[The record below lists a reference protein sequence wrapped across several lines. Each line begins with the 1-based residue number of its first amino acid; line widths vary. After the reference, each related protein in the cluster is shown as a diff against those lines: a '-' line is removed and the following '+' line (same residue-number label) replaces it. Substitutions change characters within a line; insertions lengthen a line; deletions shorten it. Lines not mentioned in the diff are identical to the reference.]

1 METGYPPQING
12 NHRGT
17 RPVWL
22 PTTPAQGPDENELLN
37 FADVMAALKRRAWIL
52 VGTTLVGAAAAGF
65 YAKANPVYRSAFQML
80 IKPTTVE
87 TKLITSLPQSL
98 DGNKS
103 GSAEATTKGLDDTKL
118 KLLVTEKAMQ
128 PAVNKL
134 QAKYPGLEYWQL
146 HKGLEIKPV
155 PNTDILAVAFSDK
168 DPQKVKD
175 VLFALGEGYR
185 DYSLDDRRSEV
196 QQGVKFIDAQLPE
209 LQAKVSQLQ
218 NRMQAFRQQ
227 NQFFDPESQSK
238 EIGDQVSTF
247 RKQLLDN
254 QVLLDQAK
262 ARFGELQAQNFSGLG
277 EGKTALA
284 LTESSRY
291 QKLLEQINLIDNQ
304 LAEKRSIYQDDHEE
318 VKILVD
324 QRAKVVPL
332 LESEAN
338 RVQGEAVSKV
348 RDLEARNASL
358 QQKDDALSVRTRNL
372 SQQARQYT
380 DIQRELQIATENLNQ
395 FLAKQSTL
403 KIDAGQQLPPWQVI
417 SPAAAPQPGS
427 LPMNLI
433 LGGLGGLTLGA
444 LLALLID
451 RMNNVYYSTE
461 ELKKACRLPVLGSIP
476 HNKEIGTAQP
486 ANLAQ
491 VAFSVGKVRR
501 FGNLP
506 FLESLRSLQ
515 TNLRLLNADQPV
527 RSIAISSA
535 TPQDGKSTIAA
546 YLAQVASAMG
556 QRILLV
562 DAEMRRPQLHNRL
575 NLQNTRGLSDLLV
588 SNADSS
594 EYIQK
599 SPLGDNLFVLTAGQL
614 PPDPVSLLSSVRM
627 QQLMEQF
634 EAQFDLVIY
643 DTPPLG
649 GFSDAHLVASKT
661 DGLLLVAR
669 IEGTD
674 RDGLERVLEGL
685 RMLPTK
691 VLGIVAN
698 DSRQSHN
705 HGIYSAYYN
714 APPVPSQQ
722 PTLAKRP

>member
-1 METGYPPQING
+1 METGYPPQLNS
-12 NHRGT
+12 NHQGK

-22 PTTPAQGPDENELLN
+22 PTHPAQGSDDNELLN
-37 FADVMAALKRRAWIL
+37 FADVMAALRRRAWIL
-52 VGTTLVGAAAAGF
+52 VGTTLIGAAAAGL
-65 YAKANPVYRSAFQML
+65 YAKTHPVYRSAFQML

-87 TKLITSLPQSL
+87 TKLVTSLPQSL
-98 DGNKS
+98 DGNKGGGES
-103 GSAEATTKGLDDTKL
+103 TTKGLDDTKL
-118 KLLVTEKAMQ
+118 KLLFTEKAMQ
-128 PAVNKL
+128 PAVDKL
-134 QAKYPGLEYWQL
+134 RVKYPGLEYWQL

-155 PNTDILAVAFSDK
+155 PNTDILAVAFTDK

-175 VLFALGEGYR
+175 VLLALGEGYR
-185 DYSLDDRRSEV
+185 DYSLADRRSEV

-209 LQAKVSQLQ
+209 LHAKVSQLQ

-262 ARFGELQAQNFSGLG
+262 ARYGELQAQNFSGLG

-284 LTESSRY
+284 LTESPRY

-332 LESEAN
+332 LEAEAN

-433 LGGLGGLTLGA
+433 LGGLGGADPGGLAGPADRSHEQCLLQHRGTQESLPSAHAGQHSPQQGNWHGPARESCPGRLLRRQSAPLWKPA
-444 LLALLID
+444 LPGVPAIAPDQPASAECRPARTID
-451 RMNNVYYSTE
+451 R
-461 ELKKACRLPVLGSIP
+461 
-476 HNKEIGTAQP
+476 H
-486 ANLAQ
+486 
-491 VAFSVGKVRR
+491 
-501 FGNLP
+501 
-506 FLESLRSLQ
+506 
-515 TNLRLLNADQPV
+515 
-527 RSIAISSA
+527 
-535 TPQDGKSTIAA
+535 
-546 YLAQVASAMG
+546 
-556 QRILLV
+556 
-562 DAEMRRPQLHNRL
+562 
-575 NLQNTRGLSDLLV
+575 
-588 SNADSS
+588 
-594 EYIQK
+594 
-599 SPLGDNLFVLTAGQL
+599 
-614 PPDPVSLLSSVRM
+614 
-627 QQLMEQF
+627 
-634 EAQFDLVIY
+634 
-643 DTPPLG
+643 
-649 GFSDAHLVASKT
+649 
-661 DGLLLVAR
+661 
-669 IEGTD
+669 
-674 RDGLERVLEGL
+674 
-685 RMLPTK
+685 
-691 VLGIVAN
+691 
-698 DSRQSHN
+698 
-705 HGIYSAYYN
+705 
-714 APPVPSQQ
+714 
-722 PTLAKRP
+722 

>member
-1 METGYPPQING
+1 METGYPPQSNSSK
-12 NHRGT
+12 
-17 RPVWL
+17 RPMW
-22 PTTPAQGPDENELLN
+22 PPMSQPAASDDNELLN
-37 FADVMAALKRRAWIL
+37 FGDIMSALGRRAWIL
-52 VGTTLVGAAAAGF
+52 IGTTLIGTTAAGF
-65 YAKANPVYRSAFQML
+65 LAKANPVYRSSFQML
-80 IKPTTVE
+80 TKPATVE

-98 DGNKS
+98 DGNKG
-103 GSAEATTKGLDDTKL
+103 GSTEATTKGIDETKL
-118 KLLVTEKAMQ
+118 KLLFTEKAMQ
-128 PAVNKL
+128 PAVTKL
-134 QAKYPGLEYWQL
+134 KAKYPTLEYWML

-155 PNTDILAVAFSDK
+155 PSTDILAITYSDQ
-168 DPQKVKD
+168 DPQKVTD
-175 VLFALGEGYR
+175 VLTALGEGYR
-185 DYSLDDRRSEV
+185 DYSLEDRQSDVR
-196 QQGVKFIDAQLPE
+196 QGVKFIDAQLPE

-218 NRMQAFRQQ
+218 NRLQAYRQQ

-247 RKQLLDN
+247 RKQLVEN
-254 QVLLDQAK
+254 EVLLDQAK
-262 ARFGELQAQNFSGLG
+262 ARYRELQGENGTGLG
-277 EGKTALA
+277 EQKSALA
-284 LTESSRY
+284 LTESPRY
-291 QKLLEQINLIDNQ
+291 QKLLEQLNLIDNQ

-318 VKILVD
+318 VKVLVD
-324 QRAKVVPL
+324 QRSQVVPL
-332 LESEAN
+332 LEIEAR
-338 RVQGEAVSKV
+338 RVQGEAASKV
-348 RDLEARNASL
+348 RDLTARNESL
-358 QQKDDALSVRTRNL
+358 VQKDSELGDRTRNL
-372 SQQARQYT
+372 SQLARQYT

-395 FLAKQSTL
+395 FLTKRSTL
-403 KIDAGQQLPPWQVI
+403 NIDASSQQLPPWQVI
-417 SPAAAPQPGS
+417 SPAAPPKPGS

-433 LGGLGGLTLGA
+433 LGGLAGLTVGSI
-444 LLALLID
+444 LALLVD
-451 RMNNVYYSTE
+451 RMNNVFYNTE
-461 ELKKACRLPVLGSIP
+461 ELKKASRMPMLGSIS
-476 HNKEIGTAQP
+476 HNQEIGRAQP
-486 ANLAQ
+486 ASLAQ

-501 FGNLP
+501 YGNLP

-535 TPQDGKSTIAA
+535 TPQDGKTTIAA

-575 NLQNTRGLSDLLV
+575 NIQNTRGLSDLLV

-599 SPLGDNLFVLTAGQL
+599 SPLGDNLYILTAGQL

-634 EAQFDLVIY
+634 ESQFDLVIY

-669 IEGTD
+669 VGSTD
-674 RDGLERVLEGL
+674 RDALERVLEGL

-698 DSRQSHN
+698 DSKQSPN
-705 HGIYSAYYN
+705 HGIYTAYYN
-714 APPVPSQQ
+714 APNPALNNPS
-722 PTLAKRP
+722 LVKR